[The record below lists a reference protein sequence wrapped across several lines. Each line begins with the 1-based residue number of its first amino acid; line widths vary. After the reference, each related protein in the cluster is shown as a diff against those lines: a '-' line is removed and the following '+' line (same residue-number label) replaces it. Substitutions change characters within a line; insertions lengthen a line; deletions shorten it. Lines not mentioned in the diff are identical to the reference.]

1 VGVQA
6 TTTASPVAASSALSV
21 KSWRCSSTVR
31 KRRIAVAAVSR
42 SSALVNRHANVGAV
56 DQRRLDV
63 LEQSHVAQ
71 LVVIEWNRV
80 ASG

>member
-1 VGVQA
+1 VRQADGV
-6 TTTASPVAASSALSV
+6 TISDSALSV

-56 DQRRLDV
+56 DKRRLDV